1 MKIRNLL
8 FTLAMAGSLALLA
21 GCNFDGG
28 VEQGRCVAFDPAA
41 KTMTIVVDVTHDQ
54 FNPHYSGGVHTFKL
68 PVEAKDMGPAPMVG
82 GRLMIDINKSVVLLY
97 DQASKSVRELPVQF
111 TDVEKNI
118 GADHPKV
125 AGKTFPVVDKEQSS
139 VTVYSARLK
148 ALITFKVPAAALDL
162 PPYAWTAGHE
172 MRVAFRNA
180 EKGQAIR
187 IMNVTKTNIFKK

>member
-1 MKIRNLL
+1 
-8 FTLAMAGSLALLA
+8 
-21 GCNFDGG
+21 
-28 VEQGRCVAFDPAA
+28 
-41 KTMTIVVDVTHDQ
+41 
-54 FNPHYSGGVHTFKL
+54 
-68 PVEAKDMGPAPMVG
+68 MVG

-148 ALITFKVPAAALDL
+148 ALITFEVPGCGPGSAALRLDGR
-162 PPYAWTAGHE
+162 A
-172 MRVAFRNA
+172 RNA
-180 EKGQAIR
+180 RGLPQCRKGSGHPRHECDQDQYLQEVAPTSGR
-187 IMNVTKTNIFKK
+187 GSCRPRP

>member
-1 MKIRNLL
+1 MKMQNLL
-8 FTLAMAGSLALLA
+8 LTLAMVGSLALLA

-41 KTMTIVVDVTHDQ
+41 KTVTIVVDVTHDQ

-68 PVEAKDMGPAPMVG
+68 PAESKDMGPAPTPG
-82 GRLMIDINKSVVLLY
+82 GRLMIDLKKSAVLIY
-97 DQASKSVRELPVQF
+97 EPVSKSVRELPVQF

-139 VTVYSARLK
+139 ITVYSARLK
-148 ALITFKVPAAALDL
+148 ALLTFKVPAEALDL

-172 MRVAFRNA
+172 VRVAFRNA

-187 IMNVTKTNIFKK
+187 VMNVTKTNIFKK

>member
-125 AGKTFPVVDKEQSS
+125 AGKTFPGPDHLQGAGCGPGS
-139 VTVYSARLK
+139 
-148 ALITFKVPAAALDL
+148 AALRLDGR
-162 PPYAWTAGHE
+162 A
-172 MRVAFRNA
+172 RNA
-180 EKGQAIR
+180 RGLPQCRKGSGHPRHECDQDQYLQEVAPTSGR
-187 IMNVTKTNIFKK
+187 GSCRPRP